1 MSTKATIQGLIN
13 SLIRSN
19 PALIDK
25 TEHADVEDIL
35 LNEFFPENYNMQDLA
50 TTPNLFSYDINF
62 SKIGN
67 LVYVY
72 GWFKN
77 NTSSVITSESLL
89 LIDNPLYYGKT
100 GQTFA
105 FQGLVNETY
114 QNINFYL
121 GNDTIA
127 FDGNCGAFETLIIN
141 STYKTND

>member
-25 TEHADVEDIL
+25 TEHADVEDML
-35 LNEFFPENYNMQDLA
+35 LNEFFPTTYNMQDLS
-50 TTPNLFSYDINF
+50 TTPNQFSYDINF

-67 LVYVY
+67 LVYIS

-77 NTSSVITSESLL
+77 NTSSIITTEAVLV
-89 LIDNPLYYGKT
+89 IDNPLYYGKNGST
-100 GQTFA
+100 ID
-105 FQGLVNETY
+105 FQGFVNETH
-114 QNINFYL
+114 QNIHFQL
-121 GNDTIA
+121 GNDTIG
-127 FDGNCGAFETLIIN
+127 FYGNCGAFETLILN